1 MAITEEAAIDKIE
14 IVSAMGG
21 WWNVQIRTRTTIKKD
36 DVIIASSFHRR
47 GIAPDGDWSSEN
59 SATKA
64 VCDSYHTNSAKTAYA
79 SHMAS
84 K

>member
-47 GIAPDGDWSSEN
+47 GIAPD
-59 SATKA
+59 
-64 VCDSYHTNSAKTAYA
+64 
-79 SHMAS
+79 
-84 K
+84 